1 MFKSTGNNFGGPEIT
16 FKDYQGEHEI
26 VLNAVFDYDST
37 NEAYRNARQLEI
49 YVPALRFNKSAVAGC
64 FFAAEGQYGPLGTTV
79 KTWIKNK
86 NTIVIEKLT
95 AWDNLT
101 NHRIYICT
109 MYGLRGFRG
118 IAFERLKA
126 AGISLQMS
134 NSIGYPRD
142 QVYYVTP
149 DWMFLNFS
157 LGSPS
162 IGANNKICF
171 LSNYNDFP
179 DDIDALLPYVSG
191 YFDYRNPGTN
201 VHPVRFKDSQILIT
215 DLPKQMSSGTGWDS
229 LFYAFIVRDRD
240 NTPDVPGRLLWQ
252 AKDLIYDRYVRIRSL
267 TMELSPFP
275 AIVYAEMESG
285 LSNKTTMTYEVE
297 GVPEAMA
304 GFKAF
309 FLGTYTGGKCL
320 TIQLVELQLV
330 RENGKDKFTTSSGT
344 GLKNLIFQL
353 FDTSVAMPVNA

>member
-1 MFKSTGNNFGGPEIT
+1 
-16 FKDYQGEHEI
+16 
-26 VLNAVFDYDST
+26 
-37 NEAYRNARQLEI
+37 
-49 YVPALRFNKSAVAGC
+49 
-64 FFAAEGQYGPLGTTV
+64 
-79 KTWIKNK
+79 
-86 NTIVIEKLT
+86 
-95 AWDNLT
+95 
-101 NHRIYICT
+101 

-118 IAFERLKA
+118 FAFERLKA
-126 AGISLQMS
+126 ASINLQMS
-134 NSIGYPRD
+134 DSIGYPRD

-149 DWMFLNFS
+149 DWVFLNFS

-162 IGANNKICF
+162 IGANDKICF
-171 LSNYNDFP
+171 LSNYNGFP

-215 DLPKQMSSGTGWDS
+215 DLPKQMGSGTGWDS

-240 NTPDVPGRLLWQ
+240 NTPDVPGRCLWQ
-252 AKDLIYDRYVRIRSL
+252 AKDLIYDRYVRIRSVR
-267 TMELSPFP
+267 MELSPFP
-275 AIVYAEMESG
+275 AVVYAEMESS

-297 GVPEAMA
+297 AVPDKMA

-344 GLKNLIFQL
+344 GLKILIFQL

>member
-37 NEAYRNARQLEI
+37 NEAYRNA
-49 YVPALRFNKSAVAGC
+49 
-64 FFAAEGQYGPLGTTV
+64 
-79 KTWIKNK
+79 WIKNK

-118 IAFERLKA
+118 FAFERLKA
-126 AGISLQMS
+126 ANINLQMS
-134 NSIGYPRD
+134 DSIGYPRD

-149 DWMFLNFS
+149 DWVFLNFS

-162 IGANNKICF
+162 IGANDKICF
-171 LSNYNDFP
+171 LSNYNGFP

-215 DLPKQMSSGTGWDS
+215 DLPKQMGSGTGWDS

>member
-126 AGISLQMS
+126 AGINLQMS
-134 NSIGYPRD
+134 DSIGYPRD

-149 DWMFLNFS
+149 AS
-157 LGSPS
+157 
-162 IGANNKICF
+162 
-171 LSNYNDFP
+171 
-179 DDIDALLPYVSG
+179 
-191 YFDYRNPGTN
+191 
-201 VHPVRFKDSQILIT
+201 
-215 DLPKQMSSGTGWDS
+215 
-229 LFYAFIVRDRD
+229 
-240 NTPDVPGRLLWQ
+240 
-252 AKDLIYDRYVRIRSL
+252 
-267 TMELSPFP
+267 
-275 AIVYAEMESG
+275 
-285 LSNKTTMTYEVE
+285 
-297 GVPEAMA
+297 
-304 GFKAF
+304 
-309 FLGTYTGGKCL
+309 
-320 TIQLVELQLV
+320 
-330 RENGKDKFTTSSGT
+330 
-344 GLKNLIFQL
+344 
-353 FDTSVAMPVNA
+353 